1 MRNKE
6 TFVEWL
12 KTHTSLI
19 DYTIGRYS
27 GAIETITAEVESY
40 GLAETNLYL
49 ANEEFIRTI
58 LANPAFKQKNNK
70 GNRMYSSALNKLIE
84 YLEFYNDQEFQEE
97 LLKEELEYDSKVSTN
112 VAEGNVTTNI
122 VDEEKE
128 KPSYSTVN
136 NKKVWKRNAKYASNA
151 IANAEYKCE
160 IDPNHQHFISKYSN
174 ENYVEAHH
182 IIPMFKQ
189 DRYDCSL
196 DVYANIVSLC
206 MVCHKKLHYGHFE
219 DKKEILDT
227 LFKDR
232 VGRLSKS
239 GIQIKIDTLYEIYKD

>member
-1 MRNKE
+1 MRNKND
-6 TFVEWL
+6 FKNWL
-12 KTHTSLI
+12 SN
-19 DYTIGRYS
+19 YTGLSNNSVNRYS
-27 GAIETITAEVESY
+27 GAIETITSELESF
-40 GLAETNLYL
+40 GLKKINLYL
-49 ANEEFIRTI
+49 ANEEVIKTI
-58 LANPAFKQKNNK
+58 LNKPTFKQKNNK

-112 VAEGNVTTNI
+112 VAEKNVTSNI

-136 NKKVWKRNAKYASNA
+136 NKKVWKRNAKFASNA

-160 IDPNHQHFISKYSN
+160 IDPNHKHFVSKYSN

-189 DRYDCSL
+189 DQYDCSL

-219 DKKEILDT
+219 DKKEILGK

-232 VGRLSKS
+232 VERLEKS
-239 GIQIKIDTLYEIYKD
+239 GIQINIEHLYDIYKD